1 LEEWPGGGGHYVVF
15 CSILSLRRGASVL
28 VVGLDCLE
36 IGFKVFEEKSR
47 RKAEVEIAYQIT
59 PVH

>member
-1 LEEWPGGGGHYVVF
+1 M
-15 CSILSLRRGASVL
+15 
-28 VVGLDCLE
+28 DCLE